1 MNKINPK
8 KLLASKWTAVTPRD
22 KEKHFIVSVM
32 EFDEDER
39 VLKCCVEAIMSK
51 RSITIDWQTLK
62 DETNWLNGWK

>member
-62 DETNWLNGWK
+62 DETNWLHGWK